1 MEKFIPLQKQQKK
14 NQRAEYAKRR
24 TSWGG
29 MNPITRKPDKPSAY
43 NRAKDKTK
51 NKNLIKGE
59 Y

>member
-24 TSWGG
+24 ASWGG

-51 NKNLIKGE
+51 SKNLIKGE